1 MVTALNW
8 WKVDVLD
15 QEILAYLNLVHTKIA
30 SVPQCAITEKYA
42 AIHGKWSP
50 AVAALYPESSMD
62 GVRDGLYNMSN
73 KLTICAHYGFADC
86 MEYCMQVLGCRGNQ
100 TDVIAAAIHGGNA
113 DCVLHAIDMADS
125 LYDMTGINTSSIYR
139 EMTSCT
145 DIKCTYV
152 VLGVARTR
160 SNAYYRPRSS
170 VHLIPSIAYMLTLIN
185 FPTPDA
191 LCNTLHDSGAPF
203 IRYIFDHINID
214 YLFQGGY
221 EYEIISNII
230 DEIIRLDDVHVI
242 IYALNRI
249 DDIVDIS
256 HLHMYIVMVSCV
268 HRGYCDT
275 LRICDAFAITIE
287 DCKFIDAA
295 ITFALSAGDLDIA
308 KLLIDCGATPPTY
321 IDSGAPLKC
330 IKYGISMGMQFEEH
344 DVLQRACYMS
354 LKRDA
359 IDEVKFIH
367 ALSYSWPSR
376 IDVGAFDQGYHY
388 ELGHGQL
395 TVLYYA
401 FSNGAIYDSRYMRY
415 SIWYNDV
422 ALFTVLLQLAIAAG
436 RPVLFDLIIQCGRL
450 DMLKIALKNGFTV
463 PYGATSIAARYKQT
477 HVLEFVVA
485 NGGEGAKFSKQYI
498 ARYA

>member
-1 MVTALNW
+1 
-8 WKVDVLD
+8 
-15 QEILAYLNLVHTKIA
+15 
-30 SVPQCAITEKYA
+30 
-42 AIHGKWSP
+42 
-50 AVAALYPESSMD
+50 
-62 GVRDGLYNMSN
+62 
-73 KLTICAHYGFADC
+73 
-86 MEYCMQVLGCRGNQ
+86 
-100 TDVIAAAIHGGNA
+100 
-113 DCVLHAIDMADS
+113 
-125 LYDMTGINTSSIYR
+125 
-139 EMTSCT
+139 
-145 DIKCTYV
+145 
-152 VLGVARTR
+152 
-160 SNAYYRPRSS
+160 
-170 VHLIPSIAYMLTLIN
+170 
-185 FPTPDA
+185 
-191 LCNTLHDSGAPF
+191 
-203 IRYIFDHINID
+203 
-214 YLFQGGY
+214 
-221 EYEIISNII
+221 
-230 DEIIRLDDVHVI
+230 
-242 IYALNRI
+242 
-249 DDIVDIS
+249 
-256 HLHMYIVMVSCV
+256 
-268 HRGYCDT
+268 
-275 LRICDAFAITIE
+275 
-287 DCKFIDAA
+287 
-295 ITFALSAGDLDIA
+295 
-308 KLLIDCGATPPTY
+308 
-321 IDSGAPLKC
+321 
-330 IKYGISMGMQFEEH
+330 MGMQFEEH